1 MDKSKF
7 QYEGLKWLYEMQLLD
22 NPQLINN
29 LKMNILLISTSIR
42 DVELLVYREKKQMLI
57 YIDLTWYGRKFKKDQ
72 IFIEVEEVVSQLLP
86 SFKFRVTNDFNILA
100 LAIERVK
107 QALTGR
113 KNETNITASVSS
125 DVPNGNGS
133 ETTGPSEAKDSTAIS
148 EDSQTDSKEQSND

>member
-29 LKMNILLISTSIR
+29 LKMNILLVSTSIR

-57 YIDLTWYGRKFKKDQ
+57 YINLTWYGRKFKKDQ

-86 SFKFRVTNDFNILA
+86 SFKFRVTDDFNILT

-113 KNETNITASVSS
+113 KNETSITASVSGN
-125 DVPNGNGS
+125 VPNGNDAETTKPS
-133 ETTGPSEAKDSTAIS
+133 ETKDSAAVA
-148 EDSQTDSKEQSND
+148 DDSKANTQEQSND